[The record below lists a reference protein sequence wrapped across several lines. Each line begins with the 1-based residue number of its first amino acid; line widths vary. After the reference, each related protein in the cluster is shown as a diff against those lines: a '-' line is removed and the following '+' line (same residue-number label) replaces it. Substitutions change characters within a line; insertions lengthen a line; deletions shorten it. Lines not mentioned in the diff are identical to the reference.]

1 MSKNVTALKH
11 FEMPR
16 EEGTWW
22 RLMCLT
28 GATKGEAY
36 IIRSNRIVLG
46 RSEKADIRVM
56 DIKSSREHAEITRV
70 GKDWVL
76 TDLGSQNGIILNDQK
91 VSQAKLKEGDKVII
105 GQTVYKF
112 SKVEVKPTNKVVKEE
127 IDGGEEEEDNVPKRK
142 SQSALLV
149 VVIVAAIA
157 VMIMDSSEKIEPV
170 SRKTKE
176 QTSASKDISDE
187 YLQLIRQKEMQEDK
201 ALKLKMNTI
210 FQRGLREFREKNY
223 FRAINEFN
231 LALILNPNDSLADF
245 YLRKAKEEL
254 DKVIAD
260 EFIKGKRDEE
270 GLRYQ
275 NAIVSYCGIIRLL
288 HQYQD
293 DPRYKTA
300 EENIKTLEGKL
311 GLETGETN
319 CLKKQ

>member
-1 MSKNVTALKH
+1 MSKNVVPIKH
-11 FEMPR
+11 FETPR
-16 EEGTWW
+16 EEGTYW

-28 GATKGEAY
+28 GTTKGETFLLK
-36 IIRSNRIVLG
+36 SNRIVMG
-46 RSEKADIRVM
+46 RSDKADIRVM
-56 DIKSSREHAEITRV
+56 DIKSSREHAEITKV
-70 GKDWVL
+70 GNDWVL
-76 TDLGSQNGIILNDQK
+76 TDLGSQNGIVLNDQK
-91 VSQAKLKEGDKVII
+91 VSQSKLKEGDKIFI

-112 SKVEVKPTNKVVKEE
+112 TKLEVKSKAAKPQVNP
-127 IDGGEEEEDNVPKRK
+127 EDDEAAEAPKKR
-142 SQSALLV
+142 SNSALLILI
-149 VVIVAAIA
+149 IVAAIL
-157 VMIMDSSEKIEPV
+157 VMVFDSGEKVEAP
-170 SRKTKE
+170 KKKKDN
-176 QTSASKDISDE
+176 SAAAKDVTDE
-187 YLQLIRQKEMQEDK
+187 YLQLIRQKEAMADK
-201 ALKLKMNTI
+201 ALKQKMNTI

-231 LALILNPNDSLADF
+231 LALILNPNDPLADF

-254 DKVIAD
+254 DKVIAE

-293 DPRYKTA
+293 DPRYKSA

-311 GLETGETN
+311 GLEAGETN

>member
-1 MSKNVTALKH
+1 MSKNVVPIKH
-11 FEMPR
+11 FETPR
-16 EEGTWW
+16 EEGIHW

-28 GATKGEAY
+28 GSTKGETFLLK
-36 IIRSNRIVLG
+36 SNRVVMG

-56 DIKSSREHAEITRV
+56 DIKSSREHAEITKV
-70 GKDWVL
+70 GNDWIL
-76 TDLGSQNGIILNDQK
+76 TDLGSQNGIVLNDQK
-91 VSQAKLKEGDKVII
+91 VSQSKLKEGDKIII

-112 SKVEVKPTNKVVKEE
+112 TKLEVKNKA
-127 IDGGEEEEDNVPKRK
+127 PKPQAQVDDDAPPEPEKKR
-142 SQSALLV
+142 SNSALL
-149 VVIVAAIA
+149 ILIIAAAIL
-157 VMIMDSSEKIEPV
+157 VMVFDSSEKVEAPQ
-170 SRKTKE
+170 KKKE
-176 QTSASKDISDE
+176 NVMAAKDVTDE
-187 YLQLIRQKEMQEDK
+187 YLQLIRQKEAQADK
-201 ALKLKMNTI
+201 ALKQKMNTI

-231 LALILNPNDSLADF
+231 LALILNPNDPLADF

-254 DKVIAD
+254 DKVIAE

-293 DPRYKTA
+293 DPRYKSA
-300 EENIKTLEGKL
+300 EENIRNLEGKL
-311 GLETGETN
+311 GYESGETN